1 MRASALVADVRR
13 EARRHRMTNATQK
26 SPRDAP
32 TVRVVREMRSLDADK
47 SAARRELRTLDED
60 RIVVLRTMLERT
72 PDELRV
78 QGFNPETVY
87 LVRQVQEV
95 QRGIR
100 EQQERYT
107 ACCGSVRRTSSAAV
121 TARSEDERAIPTHYA
136 KPYEAQGL
144 VVGP

>member
-1 MRASALVADVRR
+1 
-13 EARRHRMTNATQK
+13 MTNATQK

-32 TVRVVREMRSLDADK
+32 TVRVVREMRSPDADK

-60 RIVVLRTMLERT
+60 RLVVLRTMLERT
-72 PDELRV
+72 PDELRL

-87 LVRQVQEV
+87 LVRQVQET

-100 EQQERYT
+100 EEQTEYNRLLRERQ
-107 ACCGSVRRTSSAAV
+107 ADEQRRRHRKVGRRTS
-121 TARSEDERAIPTHYA
+121 IPTHSA
-136 KPYEAQGL
+136 KPHEAQGL